1 MTRSTLPAAAKLLN
15 YYYAATIVFVLLDYL
30 LHINIRVAFLQDWPA
45 WRAFYYIFCFA
56 CFGLMMWRPGWS
68 TWIATFES
76 LLTLS
81 LLILNMGA
89 RVIIVTDEMI
99 ATGRGFVTMNE
110 LINFMIVSAVAYV
123 SFTRGVSAL
132 SGESDPL

>member
-30 LHINIRVAFLQDWPA
+30 LHINVRVAFLQDWPV
-45 WRAFYYIFCFA
+45 WRAFYYVFCFA

-68 TWIATFES
+68 AWIATFES

-81 LLILNMGA
+81 LLIVNMGA

-99 ATGRGFVTMNE
+99 ETGRGGVTMSE
-110 LINFMIVSAVAYV
+110 LINFMIVSTAAYVAY
-123 SFTRGVSAL
+123 TRGASAL
-132 SGESDPL
+132 RGKSDQL

>member
-68 TWIATFES
+68 TEPGLFMNALAPLLDLCLHTKSSS
-76 LLTLS
+76 LGNTPSIPLGRKIPRVNKS
-81 LLILNMGA
+81 LCNH
-89 RVIIVTDEMI
+89 
-99 ATGRGFVTMNE
+99 RGD
-110 LINFMIVSAVAYV
+110 S
-123 SFTRGVSAL
+123 
-132 SGESDPL
+132 

>member
-1 MTRSTLPAAAKLLN
+1 MIRSTLPAAAKLLN
-15 YYYAATIVFVLLDYL
+15 YYYAAPIVFVLLDYL
-30 LHINIRVAFLQDWPA
+30 LHINVRVAFLQDWPA

-68 TWIATFES
+68 AWIATFES

-81 LLILNMGA
+81 LLIVNMGA

-99 ATGRGFVTMNE
+99 ETGRGGVTMSE
-110 LINFMIVSAVAYV
+110 LINFMIVSTAAYV
-123 SFTRGVSAL
+123 SYSRGATVL
-132 SGESDPL
+132 NGKSDHL